1 MASWSKRTPSA
12 YGSVAAHARRK
23 EYSDRFSI
31 VRRFGTK
38 KDLSTL
44 ESLKEKDEFTGVL
57 LGFNIA
63 VSADLA
69 DYAKAKGLRLI
80 TNEVIYKI
88 IEDYEKYVSNLKKK
102 LRSANFPIWCAP
114 VNSLF

>member
-1 MASWSKRTPSA
+1 MVKADTIGGLEALRHMLEEKNIPIASVSL
-12 YGSVAAHARRK
+12 GDVA
-23 EYSDRFSI
+23 
-31 VRRFGTK
+31 K

-88 IEDYEKYVSNLKKK
+88 IEDYENMSVT
-102 LRSANFPIWCAP
+102 
-114 VNSLF
+114 